1 MIFIPDSDTQA
12 GREGD
17 HGQEDDA
24 ELGVGLEGGEH
35 AEQTAP
41 LRASHNCLSSSLQ
54 RLLPSPRPPPL
65 FPLPGYPPRRG
76 SIFRIHVCCD
86 FYVII
91 APQGL
96 KSKTALRNLNKQIL
110 MNRNRFMSIY
120 YSTDGHKTDTR
131 HLGSDQFVLDVRW
144 TFVGYQG
151 W

>member
-54 RLLPSPRPPPL
+54 RPAFFRPPAPHHSFL
-65 FPLPGYPPRRG
+65 SRAVRLERG

-91 APQGL
+91 FGCPSRTEI
-96 KSKTALRNLNKQIL
+96 KDDFEESK
-110 MNRNRFMSIY
+110 
-120 YSTDGHKTDTR
+120 
-131 HLGSDQFVLDVRW
+131 
-144 TFVGYQG
+144 
-151 W
+151 

>member
-65 FPLPGYPPRRG
+65 SPLPGCPPQVLVLPDSTTSQAATSEEEAEDTRSDEVRPGWRRL
-76 SIFRIHVCCD
+76 D
-86 FYVII
+86 N
-91 APQGL
+91 
-96 KSKTALRNLNKQIL
+96 LRLDHWCPPSPHL
-110 MNRNRFMSIY
+110 S
-120 YSTDGHKTDTR
+120 STD
-131 HLGSDQFVLDVRW
+131 LYS
-144 TFVGYQG
+144 YN
-151 W
+151 

>member
-54 RLLPSPRPPPL
+54 RPAFFRPPAPHHSFL
-65 FPLPGYPPRRG
+65 SRAVRLDAAQYFV
-76 SIFRIHVCCD
+76 FT
-86 FYVII
+86 YV
-91 APQGL
+91 A
-96 KSKTALRNLNKQIL
+96 
-110 MNRNRFMSIY
+110 
-120 YSTDGHKTDTR
+120 
-131 HLGSDQFVLDVRW
+131 
-144 TFVGYQG
+144 TFT
-151 W
+151 